1 MASIFS
7 RSNNRAFVKQLQEQA
22 KKVKKAEPTIKK
34 GGSLITKIQNI
45 EKLVQERLGHYAKEL
60 ELIQTPQRL
69 HEYIDEC
76 INNGIIA
83 IDTETTG
90 LDPITDKIVGACI
103 YTYGQKAAYIPI
115 NHISYI
121 TNIRLQ
127 EQLSEQQVAEEF
139 QRLVDNN
146 TKIIMFNA
154 KFDIRVIRHQFGVYM
169 IPAWCGFIAGKC
181 LKNNEEE
188 SNLKYL
194 WKKYCSQNKEEA
206 HFTFDKMF
214 EGLRFDLVPINT
226 AYLYAAHDAKM
237 TLDLYDYQKPLL
249 TEDDPKCIQNG
260 FQKLAKLYR
269 EIELPIIPI
278 VADIEDQGVCIDTE
292 YAQQLSIKYN
302 EKLKKAED
310 AFHKELEKYQDQITS
325 YVNTHPNTKLE
336 NPINIGSPTQL
347 AELFYDI
354 LQVPAVSRKSP
365 RGTGEE
371 ILEKM
376 GHPLGKLI
384 LDYRGI
390 AKLLNTYIDKMPE
403 ILNKKTGRIHCS
415 YNQYG
420 ADCIAGNTVIKL
432 KHGFDTIENICKSK
446 YPNMKPNVFY
456 DLDVCV
462 INRYGAYEHTSHCIK
477 FENVPTIK
485 LIFNDGSKI
494 QGTYD
499 HPILCNSEFKYLK
512 DIDFGDYV
520 DCADLKT
527 KLKVIG
533 KEFTITD
540 VYDFKVP
547 LTHSFIS
554 NNVISHNTGRFS
566 SNSPNLQNIPSRGEG
581 GEIRKIFVATK
592 EIKEDVKDN
601 KLDLLIQDEVQTLT
615 GWKNV
620 EELTV
625 NDIIICDDRNH
636 KINNVQINGKQVL
649 IEMD

>member
-1 MASIFS
+1 MS
-7 RSNNRAFVKQLQEQA
+7 K
-22 KKVKKAEPTIKK
+22 
-34 GGSLITKIQNI
+34 
-45 EKLVQERLGHYAKEL
+45 
-60 ELIQTPQRL
+60 
-69 HEYIDEC
+69 
-76 INNGIIA
+76 
-83 IDTETTG
+83 
-90 LDPITDKIVGACI
+90 
-103 YTYGQKAAYIPI
+103 
-115 NHISYI
+115 
-121 TNIRLQ
+121 
-127 EQLSEQQVAEEF
+127 
-139 QRLVDNN
+139 
-146 TKIIMFNA
+146 
-154 KFDIRVIRHQFGVYM
+154 
-169 IPAWCGFIAGKC
+169 
-181 LKNNEEE
+181 
-188 SNLKYL
+188 
-194 WKKYCSQNKEEA
+194 
-206 HFTFDKMF
+206 
-214 EGLRFDLVPINT
+214 
-226 AYLYAAHDAKM
+226 
-237 TLDLYDYQKPLL
+237 
-249 TEDDPKCIQNG
+249 
-260 FQKLAKLYR
+260 
-269 EIELPIIPI
+269 
-278 VADIEDQGVCIDTE
+278 
-292 YAQQLSIKYN
+292 KYN
-302 EKLKKAED
+302 EKLQQAEQ
-310 AFHKELEKYQDQITS
+310 AFQNELQNYQDQINA
-325 YVNTHPNTKLE
+325 YINTHPQTKLE
-336 NPINIGSPTQL
+336 NPINISSPTQL
-347 AELFYDI
+347 AELFYDV
-354 LQVPAVSRKSP
+354 LQVSAVSRKTP

-384 LDYRGI
+384 LEYRGI

-420 ADCIAGNTVIKL
+420 ADCIAGDTVIKL

-446 YPNMKPNVFY
+446 YPNMEPNVFY

-494 QGTYD
+494 KGTYD
-499 HPILCNSEFKYLK
+499 HPILCNNEFKYLK

-625 NDIIICDDRNH
+625 NDIIICDDGNH
-636 KINNVQINGKQVL
+636 KITNVQINGKQVL
-649 IEMD
+649 IEID